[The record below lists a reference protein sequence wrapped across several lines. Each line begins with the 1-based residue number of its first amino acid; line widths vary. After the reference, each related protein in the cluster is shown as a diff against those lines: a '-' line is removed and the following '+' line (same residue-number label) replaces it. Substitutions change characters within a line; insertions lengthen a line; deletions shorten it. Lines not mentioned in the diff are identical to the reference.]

1 MWRNELVAGVER
13 INGLPVRRFPVRE
26 ERDPHLFGRRSD
38 RVFQQRHSLDDEL
51 NWLDAEGLTSPAL
64 IDHLRAHANDCDY
77 WLFFS
82 YRCYQAYHGVR
93 AAASRAILLLTA
105 ERDSVIALAL
115 FQPIFRGARAL
126 MYNSCEERAIIQAV
140 SGNHDVP
147 GVVVGV
153 GSDVPQTSQPERFRQ
168 KYDIHGP
175 FAIYVG
181 RLEAPRPIE
190 RLPGWFAGQREDLPP
205 ADEVLAA
212 LPAGAALAGASEP
225 PPRLA
230 VSQPPGGA

>member
-1 MWRNELVAGVER
+1 VKPAVVVQRYGQAINDGAELHSRHIAEHPAGHTEVEVLTTCATDYIMWRNELVAGVER

-64 IDHLRAHANDCDY
+64 IDHM
-77 WLFFS
+77 F
-82 YRCYQAYHGVR
+82 
-93 AAASRAILLLTA
+93 
-105 ERDSVIALAL
+105 ERLSKE
-115 FQPIFRGARAL
+115 P
-126 MYNSCEERAIIQAV
+126 
-140 SGNHDVP
+140 
-147 GVVVGV
+147 
-153 GSDVPQTSQPERFRQ
+153 
-168 KYDIHGP
+168 
-175 FAIYVG
+175 
-181 RLEAPRPIE
+181 APRPTE

-212 LPAGAALAGASEP
+212 LPAGAALAGASDP